1 MPGKL
6 FYTLDKDILVKMTN
20 RRLTFLVDDGNNK
33 FTPIKTKDMTIHA
46 MNKFSLE
53 ELL

>member
-1 MPGKL
+1 MNGHTKGDFVHLMPGKL

-33 FTPIKTKDMTIHA
+33 FT
-46 MNKFSLE
+46 S
-53 ELL
+53 